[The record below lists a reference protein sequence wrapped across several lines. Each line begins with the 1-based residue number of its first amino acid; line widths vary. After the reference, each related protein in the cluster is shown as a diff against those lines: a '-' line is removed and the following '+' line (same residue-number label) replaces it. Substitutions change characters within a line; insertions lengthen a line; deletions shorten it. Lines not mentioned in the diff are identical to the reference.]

1 MVNTPYTRWTGD
13 TLHGKRR
20 ILTSVWVRL
29 AAICIRAPDAPL
41 ETVVTGLDMT
51 GEVPGR
57 LHGGFGPSRATGL
70 AWSITRFPTPTVA
83 ATRCTWSTSSFPSM
97 RCDGGSEDV
106 SWRTGPAAKSRW
118 PAELV
123 VAAAPRWDPR
133 NLFACNGCG
142 CQRLTVMRS
151 RMAAGRAWWNG
162 S

>member
-57 LHGGFGPSRATGL
+57 LHGWFR
-70 AWSITRFPTPTVA
+70 TVKGDWLGVVDYEIPYA
-83 ATRCTWSTSSFPSM
+83 
-97 RCDGGSEDV
+97 DGRRDTV
-106 SWRTGPAAKSRW
+106 H
-118 PAELV
+118 LV
-123 VAAAPRWDPR
+123 DQLVPEYALRR
-133 NLFACNGCG
+133 
-142 CQRLTVMRS
+142 RE
-151 RMAAGRAWWNG
+151 
-162 S
+162 